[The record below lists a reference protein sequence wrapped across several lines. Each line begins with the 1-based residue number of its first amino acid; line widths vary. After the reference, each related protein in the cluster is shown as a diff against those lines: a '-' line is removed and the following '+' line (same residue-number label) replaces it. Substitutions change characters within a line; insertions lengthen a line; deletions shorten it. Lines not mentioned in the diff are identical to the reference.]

1 MTKIMNAV
9 RWTYNQAVEYVTD
22 EKTLGKRSIKH
33 VRAWCVTKEALD
45 NKEVPWAESIPFDI
59 RDEGARDVIKAVA
72 AMYAK
77 NKARRARGES
87 KQEYKLKCRKKRDQ
101 QTMTI
106 HSKHWVHKSGFLAD
120 LLGHRGA
127 KLRHPRREPLPDTMQ
142 YDSRIVRTPLGE
154 YYLCVPMEGRVWD
167 ENQVPDAATQSV
179 ASLDPGVRTFMTIYS
194 ADGGVT
200 DWAAGDTTRIFRLCS
215 QWDMLQSKCRHPMT
229 THRRR
234 YKMRRA
240 ARRIQ
245 KRIRSLVDECHRKL
259 AKWLCT
265 NFRVVLIPLFE
276 TQQMVRRGHRRL
288 NSKGAKAMCTW
299 SHYRFRQHL
308 KHVAGSTS
316 WCKVV
321 ETTEEFTSKT
331 CGECGR
337 LHQKLGGAKNFKCPS
352 CDYEADRDANGAR
365 NILLR
370 YLTVNGVKSQ
380 C

>member
-1 MTKIMNAV
+1 
-9 RWTYNQAVEYVTD
+9 
-22 EKTLGKRSIKH
+22 
-33 VRAWCVTKEALD
+33 
-45 NKEVPWAESIPFDI
+45 
-59 RDEGARDVIKAVA
+59 
-72 AMYAK
+72 
-77 NKARRARGES
+77 
-87 KQEYKLKCRKKRDQ
+87 
-101 QTMTI
+101 
-106 HSKHWVHKSGFLAD
+106 
-120 LLGHRGA
+120 
-127 KLRHPRREPLPDTMQ
+127 
-142 YDSRIVRTPLGE
+142 
-154 YYLCVPMEGRVWD
+154 
-167 ENQVPDAATQSV
+167 
-179 ASLDPGVRTFMTIYS
+179 
-194 ADGGVT
+194 
-200 DWAAGDTTRIFRLCS
+200 
-215 QWDMLQSKCRHPMT
+215 MT